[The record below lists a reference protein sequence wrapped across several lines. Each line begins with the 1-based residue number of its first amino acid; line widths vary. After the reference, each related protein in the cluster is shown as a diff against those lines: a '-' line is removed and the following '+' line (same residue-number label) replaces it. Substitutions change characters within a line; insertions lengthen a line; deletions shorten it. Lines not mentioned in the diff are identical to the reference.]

1 MRGYVFVYSI
11 HHISFLKKEVER
23 KRWILYFLINVRKC
37 EKKNLLE
44 KNEFIETSSIK
55 FGEMFFFPL
64 LYSK

>member
-23 KRWILYFLINVRKC
+23 KRWILYFLINVRKW
-37 EKKNLLE
+37 KKNLLE

-55 FGEMFFFPL
+55 FDEMFFFPL